1 MVDVNVGQAKIYLW
15 TSFFRLGCFI
25 VEIQEQSSLLRDNM
39 SGNMSAKCILEMFP
53 SSVPLED
60 EVLDVAFFDSPEGS
74 QEEK

>member
-1 MVDVNVGQAKIYLW
+1 
-15 TSFFRLGCFI
+15 
-25 VEIQEQSSLLRDNM
+25 
-39 SGNMSAKCILEMFP
+39 MSAKCILEMFP